1 MAPVYLMNKVCLLDS
16 SIYSY
21 PVLAMYINNFLSWK
35 EDWCDILA
43 GYCQEVLVLRE
54 LCGCYFAGNI
64 LKRLLHEN
72 YCICLE
78 FVGNEF
84 CGFILITN
92 LLVGQVRLKSK

>member
-1 MAPVYLMNKVCLLDS
+1 MKKVYLLDS
-16 SIYSY
+16 SVYSY
-21 PVLAMYINNFLSWK
+21 PVLAMYINNFLSWE
-35 EDWCDILA
+35 EDWCDNILA
-43 GYCQEVLVLRE
+43 GYFQEVLVLRE
-54 LCGCYFAGNI
+54 LYGCYFAGNI